1 MGGFAAMTGATFF
14 VVLLVGYP
22 WVAATFAGIYILG
35 KIGEAIAD

>member
-1 MGGFAAMTGATFF
+1 MGVFAAMVGATFC

-22 WVAATFAGIYILG
+22 WVAVAFASVYIVG